1 MLLGLP
7 WPQFFA
13 WALAVYLLLNGL
25 FALIYF
31 ALGPRALSDSPML
44 ESSRLA
50 TDFFFSVQTYGTI
63 GFGHVYPATT
73 AANLAVTL
81 EAFVGLVAVA
91 LLTGMLFAR
100 FSQAN
105 HRVLFSDHAVIAP
118 YQGGRALMFR
128 MVNGRRSE
136 LIDVSVEVVLTLR
149 QDEGTEAGNRA
160 GAENRANPSLNNVG
174 HTQHRQFLPLPLE
187 RSQVTLFPLAWM
199 VVHPCSPESPF
210 TRLNAA
216 ELAAHDAEVIVIFRA
231 TDEVSQQPVQARVSY
246 HSSEIL
252 WERRFVP
259 MYVRTGHQLAVDAR
273 LLHTTEALPET
284 PVPRNA

>member
-1 MLLGLP
+1 M
-7 WPQFFA
+7 
-13 WALAVYLLLNGL
+13 
-25 FALIYF
+25 IYF

-50 TDFFFSVQTYGTI
+50 TDFFFSVQTFGTI

-149 QDEGTEAGNRA
+149 QDEWDETG
-160 GAENRANPSLNNVG
+160 NRANPSLNNAE
-174 HTQHRQFLPLPLE
+174 HTQHRQFVPLALE
-187 RSQVTLFPLAWM
+187 RSQVTLFPLAWT
-199 VVHPCSPESPF
+199 VVHPCDPESLF

-259 MYVRTGHQLAVDAR
+259 MYVRTGRQLAVDAR
-273 LLHTTEALPET
+273 LLHTTEALPE
-284 PVPRNA
+284 PPAAPNAS